1 MKKAAIMGCGWL
13 GKVLAQSLIAKGH
26 HVRGS
31 VTTEAHLEVLSNMGI
46 EPFLIKLDNE
56 TITGNLNDFLE
67 GVNTL
72 VIAFPP
78 GRRKNPDANYASR
91 IKLLVEA
98 LAKHP
103 SCKLL
108 LLGSIG
114 VFGAAQ
120 GVVNEKSTPTPDGI
134 NGQQLLDAEKSIKNA
149 ANPATIVRLGG
160 LVGGDRHP
168 AKQLAGKINIPA
180 PQAPTNLVHRKDVV
194 RFLMAIIEEGHWG
207 KTLHCVSPNHQSRID
222 FYTEASKRLNLPL
235 PSFAKTASKRN
246 KKVMDSRSAALFDF
260 SYRLADCGVE
270 GS

>member
-1 MKKAAIMGCGWL
+1 MEKTAIMGCGWL

-31 VTTEAHLEVLSNMGI
+31 VTTEAHLEVLRNMGI

-56 TITGNLNDFLE
+56 AITGNLNDFLE
-67 GVNTL
+67 GVDTL

-91 IKLLVEA
+91 IKLLVKA

-120 GVVNEKSTPTPDGI
+120 GVVNEKSTPTPEGI
-134 NGQQLLDAEKSIKNA
+134 SGQQLLDAEKSIKNA

-207 KTLHCVSPNHQSRID
+207 KTLHCVSPNHQPRID

-235 PSFAKTASKRN
+235 PSFAKTATKRN

-260 SYRLADCGVE
+260 SYWLADCGVE

>member
-1 MKKAAIMGCGWL
+1 MEKIAIMGCGWL
-13 GKVLAQSLIAKGH
+13 GKVLAKSLKAKGH

-31 VTTEAHLEVLSNMGI
+31 VTTKSHLEVLRNMGI
-46 EPFLIKLDNE
+46 EPFLIKLGNE
-56 TITGNLNDFLE
+56 AITGNLND
-67 GVNTL
+67 GIGTL

-78 GRRKNPDANYASR
+78 GRRKNPDTNYASR
-91 IKLLVEA
+91 FKLLVQA

-120 GVVNEKSTPTPDGI
+120 GVVNEKSSPSPDDMS
-134 NGQQLLDAEKSIKNA
+134 GQQLLGAEKSIKNA

-180 PQAPTNLVHRKDVV
+180 PQAPTNLVHRQDVV

-207 KTLHCVSPNHQSRID
+207 KTLHCVSPNHKPRVD
-222 FYTEASKRLNLPL
+222 FYTEALS
-235 PSFAKTASKRN
+235 
-246 KKVMDSRSAALFDF
+246 V
-260 SYRLADCGVE
+260 
-270 GS
+270 

>member
-1 MKKAAIMGCGWL
+1 MEKTAVMGCGWL
-13 GKVLAQSLIAKGH
+13 GKVLAQSLIAKVH

-31 VTTEAHLEVLSNMGI
+31 VTTESHLEVLRNMGI
-46 EPFLIKLDNE
+46 EPFLIKFGNE
-56 TITGNLNDFLE
+56 AINGNLNDFLK
-67 GVNTL
+67 GVGTL

-180 PQAPTNLVHRKDVV
+180 PQAPT
-194 RFLMAIIEEGHWG
+194 
-207 KTLHCVSPNHQSRID
+207 
-222 FYTEASKRLNLPL
+222 
-235 PSFAKTASKRN
+235 
-246 KKVMDSRSAALFDF
+246 RSE
-260 SYRLADCGVE
+260 SG
-270 GS
+270 

>member
-1 MKKAAIMGCGWL
+1 MKKIAILGCGWL
-13 GKVLAQSLIAKGH
+13 GKVLAQSLLAQGH

-31 VTTEAHLEVLSNMGI
+31 VTTKSHLEVLRNLGT
-46 EPFLIKLDNE
+46 EPFLIKLTNE
-56 TITGNLNDFLE
+56 AISGNLSAFLE
-67 GVNTL
+67 EVDAL

-78 GRRKNPDANYASR
+78 GRRKDPDANYANR
-91 IKLLVEA
+91 IRILVSA
-98 LAKHP
+98 LSKHP
-103 SCKLL
+103 HCKLL
-108 LLGSIG
+108 LLSSIG
-114 VFGAAQ
+114 VFGASQ
-120 GVVNEKSTPTPDGI
+120 GVVNEKSTPNPEGI
-134 NGQQLLDAEKSIKNA
+134 SGQQLLDAEKSIQNA

-180 PQAPTNLVHRKDVV
+180 PQAPTNLVHREDVV
-194 RFLMAIIEEGHWG
+194 RFLLAIIEEGHWG
-207 KTLHCVSPNHQSRID
+207 KTLHCVSPVHHQKAD

-235 PSFAKTASKRN
+235 PSFAKTATKRN

>member
-67 GVNTL
+67 GVDTL

-207 KTLHCVSPNHQSRID
+207 KTLHCVSPNHQPRID

>member
-1 MKKAAIMGCGWL
+1 MKKTAIMGCGWL
-13 GKVLAQSLIAKGH
+13 GKVLAQSLIAQGH

-31 VTTEAHLEVLSNMGI
+31 VTTESHLEVLRNMGI
-46 EPFLIKLDNE
+46 EPFLIKLGNE
-56 TITGNLNDFLE
+56 AITGNLNDFLE
-67 GVNTL
+67 GVGTL

-91 IKLLVEA
+91 IKILVDA

-120 GVVNEKSTPTPDGI
+120 GVVNEKSIPTPDGI
-134 NGQQLLDAEKSIKNA
+134 SGQQLLEAEEFIRAA

-168 AKQLAGKINIPA
+168 AKQLAGRTNIPA
-180 PQAPTNLVHRKDVV
+180 PQAPTNLVHRQDVV

-207 KTLHCVSPNHQSRID
+207 KTLHCVSPNHQQRVD
-222 FYTEASKRLNLPL
+222 FYTQASKRLNLPL
-235 PSFAKTASKRN
+235 PSFAETASKRN

>member
-31 VTTEAHLEVLSNMGI
+31 LTTEAHLEVLSNMGI

-91 IKLLVEA
+91 IKILVDI

-108 LLGSIG
+108 LLSSIG
-114 VFGAAQ
+114 VFGATQ
-120 GVVNEKSTPTPDGI
+120 GVVYEKSTPTPDGLS
-134 NGQQLLDAEKSIKNA
+134 GQQLLEAEEFVQA
-149 ANPATIVRLGG
+149 AENHATIVRLGG
-160 LVGGDRHP
+160 LVGGNRHP
-168 AKQLAGKINIPA
+168 AKQLAGRINIPA
-180 PQAPTNLVHRKDVV
+180 PQAPTNLVHQQDVV

-207 KTLHCVSPNHQSRID
+207 KTLHCVSPVHHQRAD
-222 FYTEASKRLNLPL
+222 FYTEASKSLNLPL
-235 PSFAKTASKRN
+235 PSFAQTASKRN
-246 KKVMDSRSAALFDF
+246 KKVMDSCSAALFDF

-270 GS
+270 GR